1 MAFEP
6 LKTDEKLDK
15 PAKKVGDYE
24 GHLMS
29 GCMAVGLTA
38 FFIYALSA
46 WPWFVFP
53 DHRVSG
59 IKNICLYG
67 GVPALIFAMVSTIR
81 NGTSGLSGSMGGAM
95 IAAIFIWL
103 RMQEISVGITNNPD
117 RLQAEYPVRWAWMIP
132 LAWFA
137 AIILVAVF
145 SFLFRRDKGEPPW
158 ATGQQYS
165 QD

>member
-1 MAFEP
+1 MPFEP
-6 LKTDEKLDK
+6 LQTDEKLDQ
-15 PAKKVGDYE
+15 PAKRQRDFE

-46 WPWFVFP
+46 WPWFVFE

-59 IKNICLYG
+59 IRSIALFG
-67 GVPALIFAMVSTIR
+67 GVPSLIFAFVSTVR
-81 NGTSGLSGSMGGAM
+81 FGYAGLSGSMGGGM

-103 RMQEISVGITNNPD
+103 RLQEISVGINNPD
-117 RLQAEYPVRWAWMIP
+117 RLQVEYPVRRTWMIP
-132 LAWFA
+132 LAWFG
-137 AIILVAVF
+137 AIVVIAGL
-145 SFLFRRDKGEPPW
+145 SFLFRRDKGEPSW
-158 ATGQQYS
+158 ATGQQYP